1 MSKIRKH
8 TIVLVAFLLTAS
20 GLFYT
25 ALADHDG
32 HGEERR
38 HQERHRNH
46 SEHDDNRHLAPVSNP
61 TYKENC
67 GACHFAYQP
76 ELLPSGSW
84 HKILAGLEDH
94 FGESIELDP
103 ASKKIIAE
111 YLEMNAAEHSSAKRA
126 IKIMKSLGNQTPL
139 RITQI
144 PYIQRKHH
152 EIQPDVLE
160 RESIGSLSNCIACH
174 KTAERG
180 IYEDDDVVVPK

>member
-1 MSKIRKH
+1 MGKRNQYI
-8 TIVLVAFLLTAS
+8 IVAVAFLLTAS
-20 GLFYT
+20 GLFYR
-25 ALADHDG
+25 ALADHDE
-32 HGEERR
+32 HGEEGR
-38 HQERHRNH
+38 HQEKHRNH
-46 SEHDDNRHLAPVSNP
+46 TEHNDSRRLAPVTSP
-61 TYKENC
+61 TYQENC

-76 ELLPSGSW
+76 GLLPSGSW

-103 ASKKIIAE
+103 ASKKMIAE

-126 IKIMKSLGNQTPL
+126 IKIMKSLGSQTPL
-139 RITQI
+139 KITQI

-152 EIQPDVLE
+152 EIQPDVFK
-160 RESIGSLSNCIACH
+160 RDSIGSFSNCIACH